1 MGPELV
7 LHPLRMRI
15 ILAIARGES
24 ATAGE
29 LAAEMPD
36 VPPAT
41 LYRHL
46 NALRRGGIL
55 DVSGERRVRGAIER
69 RYALQPRAADI
80 TAADLAGASREDHLR
95 WFAMFLAG
103 LIGAYA
109 RYLDR
114 GEPDL
119 VRDGV
124 GYREVLVH
132 LSDDEVGPLSAAL
145 NGALQPFLARPAGEG
160 RTPRLLAT
168 VFMPA
173 DVAVQPSAHDAD
185 PSPSDSER
193 PS

>member
-1 MGPELV
+1 M

-15 ILAIARGES
+15 ILAIARGAS

-29 LAAEMPD
+29 LAAGMPD
-36 VPPAT
+36 VPSAT

-55 DVSGERRVRGAIER
+55 KVSGERRVRGATER
-69 RYALQPRAADI
+69 RYALQPHAADL
-80 TAADLAGASREDHLR
+80 TAADLVGASREDHLR

-109 RYLDR
+109 RYLHR

-119 VRDGV
+119 ARDGV
-124 GYREVLVH
+124 GYREVLVN
-132 LSDDEVGPLSAAL
+132 LSDDEVGSLSAAL
-145 NGALQPFLARPAGEG
+145 NGALQPFLARPAGDG

-173 DVAVQPSAHDAD
+173 DVAVHRSAAPAD
-185 PSPSDSER
+185 PSPTDSER
-193 PS
+193 PT